1 VSHEIPC
8 DPEQLSEQ
16 LVRAGVPM
24 SVSEIHGVA
33 CGLLCGLAEDV
44 EGLWYQALYSE
55 LDMDDVRVQE
65 CRNSTD
71 AMLQFTAE
79 QLRDEEGFS
88 LDLCLPDEDD
98 HAAFAAGLR
107 DWCQG
112 FLYGVGIA
120 SDDIQKH
127 LSEEGNEALKDMSE
141 ISKLDVEAVKG
152 GEEEAE
158 ALSQVE
164 EYLKI
169 AALTIRQD
177 LLSAEKR
184 A

>member
-1 VSHEIPC
+1 
-8 DPEQLSEQ
+8 
-16 LVRAGVPM
+16 M
-24 SVSEIHGVA
+24 SVSEIHGIA
-33 CGLLCGLAEDV
+33 CGLLCGLADDAQ
-44 EGLWYQALYSE
+44 GLWHQALYSE
-55 LDMDDVRVQE
+55 LDMDDVLVQE

-71 AMLQFTAE
+71 AMLQVTAE

-112 FLYGVGIA
+112 FLYGIGVA
-120 SDDIQKH
+120 ADDIQQR
-127 LSEEGNEALKDMSE
+127 LSEEGHEALKDMSE
-141 ISKLDVEAVKG
+141 ISKLDAEAVKG

-158 ALSQVE
+158 ALSHVE

-177 LLSAEKR
+177 MLSAEKKS
-184 A
+184 

>member
-1 VSHEIPC
+1 
-8 DPEQLSEQ
+8 
-16 LVRAGVPM
+16 M
-24 SVSEIHGVA
+24 SVAEIHGIA
-33 CGLLCGLAEDV
+33 CGLLCGLAEDAQ
-44 EGLWYQALYSE
+44 GLWHQALYSE
-55 LDMDDVRVQE
+55 LDMDDVLVQE

-71 AMLQFTAE
+71 VMLQVTAE
-79 QLRDEEGFS
+79 QLQDEEGFA

-112 FLYGVGIA
+112 FLYGVGVA
-120 SDDIQKH
+120 AEDVQKR
-127 LSEEGNEALKDMSE
+127 LSEEGGEALKDMSE
-141 ISKLDVEAVKG
+141 ISRLDAEAVKG
-152 GEEEAE
+152 GEGEAE

-164 EYLKI
+164 EYLRI

-177 LLSAEKR
+177 LLSAEKE